1 MTLLTKI
8 LVSLF
13 LSKASKMSRR
23 ATYNYITLIL
33 SLLCCT
39 VASAQGLDEYDY
51 RNYKFY
57 DEEFVEPLYPTVD
70 MSYYSS
76 SVNGYF
82 SDPLTQIRYALASV
96 ENPRR
101 GGDYGEERHVVDYLS
116 VDLSTARILRAV
128 GLHSDIGVGIGHSSY
143 SGGIALATRY
153 ALATDAERC
162 YEQQF
167 LRGEF
172 SGKGYLGGLSYSATF
187 TPQNRPA
194 LDSDWCTRIYTRA
207 RAGRDIYVDGV
218 YSYAADIAALLSRTR
233 RNGSLGIALL
243 LPASERGLRR
253 ASVEE
258 AYSLTSNPRYNP
270 SWGMQSGKMRNSRV
284 ATTLRPEALVSW
296 QQRLSAATTFHLT
309 TDLYYEFGGNTS
321 LAWFDVMT
329 PEPDNYRYL
338 PSYQRDEASRREV
351 EEAWR
356 TNDLRY
362 TQLNWKAMYHTN
374 ALQHD
379 GKAAYI
385 IENRRNNT
393 LHGALNALFESRLQA
408 ITLRYGV
415 EAIWHSDREFK
426 VVEDLLGA
434 DYVEDTDYFL
444 IDDDTYSSHTR
455 NNLLNDDDMAHEGD
469 RFGYDY
475 MLTRRS
481 ISLYGGLEWHNQQI
495 STSATLRI
503 GGEQSMR
510 RGFFEKELFAG
521 NSSYGRS
528 VVVSLAPYLVN
539 AQCSYLLEHHTLRAA
554 VLMRGESPALE
565 DLFLQTQY
573 NNRTIDNPSLHHTA
587 AAEFTYS
594 YTGNLLL
601 LTATTFCN
609 YGFDDSEVLHYYD
622 DLAGEYADVVVSNID
637 RLNVGLELSTD
648 IRYCRTLSSTFALTT
663 TLSRYTDDAEVDI
676 YADTDNRLLASTT
689 ALMRGCSTTTPAITF
704 YGDVEY
710 HTTNG
715 WSATLSASYWGM
727 RHVAPS
733 APRRS
738 LRTLSYASSPE
749 ERTALMT
756 QERLSDAV
764 MIDIGAGK
772 IFKFRTGERLYVRLS
787 LRNIL
792 GSQIIARG
800 YEQNRISRSTI
811 GGQQYISPF
820 ANRLTYAYPRMI
832 YLSVGFRF

>member
-1 MTLLTKI
+1 
-8 LVSLF
+8 
-13 LSKASKMSRR
+13 MSCR

-39 VASAQGLDEYDY
+39 VASAQQFDEYDY

-57 DEEFVEPLYPTVD
+57 DEEEVEPLYPTVD
-70 MSYYSS
+70 TPYYNNSA
-76 SVNGYF
+76 NGYF
-82 SDPLTQIRYALASV
+82 SDPLTRIRYALATV

-101 GGDYGEERHVVDYLS
+101 GSDYGEERYVVDYLG
-116 VDLSTARILRAV
+116 VDYSTARILRSA
-128 GLHSDIGVGIGHSSY
+128 GLYSEIGAGIGHSSY

-153 ALATDAERC
+153 TLATDAERC
-162 YEQQF
+162 YNQQF

-172 SGKGYLGGLSYSATF
+172 SGKGYLGGISYSATF

-194 LDSDWCTRIYTRA
+194 LDSDWCARVYTRA

-218 YSYAADIAALLSRTR
+218 YSYVADIAALLSRTR
-233 RNGSLGIALL
+233 RNNSLGIALL

-258 AYSLTSNPRYNP
+258 AYTLTADPRYNP
-270 SWGMQSGKMRNSRV
+270 SWGMQSGRMRNSRV
-284 ATTLRPEALVSW
+284 ATTLRPELLVSW
-296 QQRLSAATTFHLT
+296 QQRLSAATTLHLT
-309 TDLYYEFGGNTS
+309 ADLYYEFGGNTA
-321 LAWFDVMT
+321 LAWFDAMT

-338 PSYQRDEASRREV
+338 PSYQRDKASRREV

-356 TNDLRY
+356 RNDLRY
-362 TQLNWKAMYHTN
+362 TQLDWEAMYHTN
-374 ALQHD
+374 ALQRN

-385 IENRRNNT
+385 VENRRNNR
-393 LHGALNALFESRLQA
+393 LHGALNTLFESRLQD
-408 ITLRYGV
+408 ITLRYGLK
-415 EAIWHSDREFK
+415 AMWHSDREFK
-426 VVEDLLGA
+426 VVDDLLGA
-434 DYVEDTDYFL
+434 DYVEDMDYFL
-444 IDDDTYSSHTR
+444 IDDDTYSSRTR
-455 NNLLNDDDMAHEGD
+455 NNLRDDNEITHEGE

-481 ISLYGGLEWHNQQI
+481 LSLYGGLEWHNEQM

-503 GGEQSMR
+503 GGEQSLR
-510 RGFFEKELFAG
+510 HGFFEKELFAG
-521 NSSYGRS
+521 NGSYGRS
-528 VVVSLAPYLVN
+528 AVVSLAPYLVN
-539 AQCSYLLEHHTLRAA
+539 AQWSYLLERHTLRAA
-554 VLMRGESPALE
+554 VMMRGESPALE
-565 DLFLQTQY
+565 DLFLQKQY
-573 NNRTIDNPSLHHTA
+573 NNRTVDSPSLCHTA

-594 YTGNLLL
+594 YIGNILS
-601 LTATTFCN
+601 LTATAFCN
-609 YGFDDSEVLHYYD
+609 YDFGASEVLHYYD
-622 DLAGEYADVVVSNID
+622 DLAGEYADVVISDID
-637 RLNVGLELSTD
+637 RLNIGLELSSD

-663 TLSRYTDDAEVDI
+663 TLGRYADDANVDI

-689 ALMRGCSTTTPAITF
+689 ALMQGTWTTTPAITL

-715 WSATLSASYWGM
+715 WSATLSASYWGL
-727 RHVAPS
+727 RHIEPS

-749 ERTALMT
+749 ERAALMH
-756 QERLSDAV
+756 QERLADAV
-764 MIDIGAGK
+764 MVDIGAGK

-811 GGQQYISPF
+811 GGQLYISPF